1 MRRTGRATGTRPC
14 RKNGVVHRGSTL
26 PGWHEGCKCKTGRS
40 RMPMSGGKSRQRRS
54 RVNTGTAPAAA
65 AAVHGR
71 CGPSSPAERHKG
83 RLGTA
88 ARHRAASRLAPLLS
102 RALGRSRSATLPIM
116 TTARTRSGAGFEVH
130 APLEPGVAEI
140 LTPEARRFLTTLARA
155 CEPRRQELL
164 ARRVE
169 RQRRL
174 DAGERPDFLSETRSV
189 RETAWSVAPIP
200 ADLLDRRVEI
210 TGPVD
215 RKMIINALNS
225 GARVYMADFEDSNAP
240 TWRNNLEGQLNL
252 RDAVRGT
259 IEYTSPEGKRY
270 ALAPRTATLMVR
282 PRGWHLDE
290 KHVTVDGRGRPM
302 SAALFDFGLFFF
314 HNAKALIAKGTGPY
328 FYLPKLES
336 HLEARL
342 WNDVFNFAQDALGI
356 PRGTIR
362 ATVLIETIL
371 AAFEMDEIL
380 YELKDHSAGLNCGR
394 WDYIFSFIKKFR
406 QRPDCVLPDR
416 ARVTM
421 DRHFLKSYVD
431 LLIQTCHRRGI
442 HAMGGMAAQIP
453 IKGDALANAKAL
465 DKVRQDKTREV
476 HAGHDGTWVAHPGLV
491 PVASG
496 AFASLAASHQLAVL
510 RDDVQ
515 VSPRDLLTVP
525 DGEITEAGLRTNID
539 VGIQYLES
547 WLRGAGCVPIYNLME
562 DAATAEISRSQV
574 WQWLRHGAHLSD
586 GRAVTQ
592 DLVESIIT
600 EEMERKNLT
609 GGKFELA
616 ASLFHQLMT

>member
-1 MRRTGRATGTRPC
+1 LT
-14 RKNGVVHRGSTL
+14 VVTI
-26 PGWHEGCKCKTGRS
+26 
-40 RMPMSGGKSRQRRS
+40 SGL
-54 RVNTGTAPAAA
+54 
-65 AAVHGR
+65 
-71 CGPSSPAERHKG
+71 E
-83 RLGTA
+83 
-88 ARHRAASRLAPLLS
+88 
-102 RALGRSRSATLPIM
+102 I
-116 TTARTRSGAGFEVH
+116 H
-130 APLEPGVAEI
+130 APGDTAFAGI
-140 LTPEARRFLTTLARA
+140 LTAEARRFLAELAA
-155 CEPRRQELL
+155 AFEPRRQALL

-174 DAGERPDFLSETRSV
+174 DAGELPDFLPETRGL
-189 RETAWSVAPIP
+189 REASWSVAPIP
-200 ADLLDRRVEI
+200 ADLADRRVEI

-240 TWRNNLEGQLNL
+240 TWRNNLEGQINL
-252 RDAVRGT
+252 RDAIRGT
-259 IEYTSPEGKRY
+259 ISFTSPEGKRY

-406 QRPDCVLPDR
+406 HRPGFVLPDR

-421 DRHFLKSYVD
+421 DRHFLKAYVD
-431 LLIQTCHRRGI
+431 LLIQTCHRRGA

-453 IKGDALANAKAL
+453 IKNDPAANEAALE
-465 DKVRQDKTREV
+465 KVRQDKLREV
-476 HAGHDGTWVAHPGLV
+476 RAGHDGTWVAHPGLV
-491 PVASG
+491 PVAAQVFDAG
-496 AFASLAASHQLAVL
+496 MPGPNQLHVA
-510 RDDVQ
+510 RDDVR
-515 VSPRDLLTVP
+515 VTASDLLAVP
-525 DGEITEAGLRTNID
+525 EGEITEAGLRTNVD

-547 WLRGAGCVPIYNLME
+547 WLRGSGCVPIYNLME

-574 WQWLRHGAHLSD
+574 WQWMRHGARLAD
-586 GRAVTQ
+586 GRVVTER
-592 DLVESIIT
+592 LVQQFIHELFPRES
-600 EEMERKNLT
+600 
-609 GGKFELA
+609 LA
-616 ASLFHQLMT
+616 TRLFHQLMTGSDFPEFLTVVAYEHLD